1 MEFRFYYC
9 FIIYDSGVSI
19 GALSLLYVMIKNGE
33 ISKVSSIFYLVPVSA
48 VVVSFFLLEEKIEA
62 NQIIGIITII
72 IGIILINKRK
82 L

>member
-1 MEFRFYYC
+1 
-9 FIIYDSGVSI
+9 
-19 GALSLLYVMIKNGE
+19 MIKNGE

-82 L
+82 IYE